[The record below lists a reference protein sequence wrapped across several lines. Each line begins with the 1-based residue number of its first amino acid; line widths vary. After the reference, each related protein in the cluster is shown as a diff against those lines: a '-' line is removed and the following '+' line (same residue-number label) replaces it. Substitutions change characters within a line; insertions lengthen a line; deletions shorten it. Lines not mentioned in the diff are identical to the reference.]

1 MQKTGIG
8 VDIFEIAR
16 MKKALERRPHL
27 KRQLFSEEEIRY
39 AEAAHFPYEHFS
51 AFFAAKE
58 AVAKAMGL
66 GFCAELRPRDICI
79 THDRAGKPFVEFSE
93 RAQIALAACGLTR
106 VLVSLSHTK
115 ELAIANALALPKQE
129 PKEKTRPRAEQEHTS
144 IRYKEALAILD
155 EYTRSKSSA
164 SLTDAGLDAS
174 LDASL
179 DTSLDAS
186 LDTGIDA
193 SVDAPSS
200 HAPHA

>member
-27 KRQLFSEEEIRY
+27 KRQLFSEEEIHY

-93 RAQIALAACGLTR
+93 RAQIALAACGLAR

-129 PKEKTRPRAEQEHTS
+129 PKEKTRPRADQEHTS

-164 SLTDAGLDAS
+164 SLTDAGLGES
-174 LDASL
+174 LDAG
-179 DTSLDAS
+179 LDAS

>member
-79 THDRAGKPFVEFSE
+79 THDRLGKPFVEFSE
-93 RAQIALAACGLTR
+93 RAQKALAACGLAR

-129 PKEKTRPRAEQEHTS
+129 PKEKSRPRAEQERTS

-164 SLTDAGLDAS
+164 SLDDAS
-174 LDASL
+174 LDARA
-179 DTSLDAS
+179 DAS
-186 LDTGIDA
+186 LDAHLDA
-193 SVDAPSS
+193 LSS
-200 HAPHA
+200 RAPHA

>member
-27 KRQLFSEEEIRY
+27 KRQLFSEEEIHY

-93 RAQIALAACGLTR
+93 RAQIVLAACGLAR

-129 PKEKTRPRAEQEHTS
+129 PKEKTRPRADQEHTS

-164 SLTDAGLDAS
+164 SLTDAGLGES
-174 LDASL
+174 LDAG
-179 DTSLDAS
+179 LDAS